1 MRGGLGIFG
10 DKPRNFWA
18 CQILMS
24 TYEWFDAPMSSR
36 GEVRNFV
43 PNFPTFDC
51 NGLSDEKM
59 QIIY

>member
-1 MRGGLGIFG
+1 
-10 DKPRNFWA
+10 
-18 CQILMS
+18 MS

-36 GEVRNFV
+36 GEVRNFA